1 MKLDIRRRCPRLSPS
16 AHLPSSPPS
25 HSLVYEVFPRNL
37 RRDGGSVVFFGHSAD
52 ISPMVSKSPRRNGHQ
67 IPSFYPDGTHNAPP
81 PPSAHLGREKKGRRP
96 GTLLKQGHLLLG
108 SWENVSETR
117 APLEPSFPPQL
128 DSDNCISQSGHKG
141 ALPPLYFK
149 YT

>member
-1 MKLDIRRRCPRLSPS
+1 MVALLS
-16 AHLPSSPPS
+16 
-25 HSLVYEVFPRNL
+25 SLVIQQTLVPW
-37 RRDGGSVVFFGHSAD
+37 SVNHPGEMD
-52 ISPMVSKSPRRNGHQ
+52 IKCLLSILMAPT
-67 IPSFYPDGTHNAPP
+67 THLLLPVP
-81 PPSAHLGREKKGRRP
+81 VDGREKKGRRP
-96 GTLLKQGHLLLG
+96 WPLLKQGHLLLG